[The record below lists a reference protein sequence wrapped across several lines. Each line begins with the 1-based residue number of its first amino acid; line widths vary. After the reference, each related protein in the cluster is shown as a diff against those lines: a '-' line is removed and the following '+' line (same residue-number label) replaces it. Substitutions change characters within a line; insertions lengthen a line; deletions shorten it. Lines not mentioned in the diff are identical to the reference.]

1 MAAVAG
7 GETVFEDAPVGFVA
21 LAGWAKLGGLSV
33 FEAVELEVFGAVAAV
48 AQIISILQASP
59 TVQSQGK
66 LTANSNNQVP
76 TTEQTNNQLLTR
88 LS

>member
-21 LAGWAKLGGLSV
+21 LAGWAKLEGLSV
-33 FEAVELEVFGAVAAV
+33 VEAVELEVFGAVAAV

-59 TVQSQGK
+59 IGFHE
-66 LTANSNNQVP
+66 LHRYNS
-76 TTEQTNNQLLTR
+76 T
-88 LS
+88 

>member
-21 LAGWAKLGGLSV
+21 LAGWAKLEDLSV
-33 FEAVELEVFGAVAAV
+33 VEAVELEVFGAVAAV

-66 LTANSNNQVP
+66 INS
-76 TTEQTNNQLLTR
+76 
-88 LS
+88 